1 MKLQLEGLCHG
12 WRCALRSTHYAPQ
25 ALNSR
30 FKKGGV
36 ILNIGLLVLL
46 ADRFQI

>member
-12 WRCALRSTHYAPQ
+12 WRCALQSTHYAPQ

-30 FKKGGV
+30 SKKGGV